1 MIQIESNKKE
11 SLFRI
16 TLTPNKSLSWKSNIL
31 FILAI
36 SVTCGAIGIAFYIAG
51 AFLILPF
58 AGLEIILVGT
68 CVYLVVKRSYKQ
80 EIITLTPEKLKIEK
94 GISKPNQFWEYFR
107 IWAFVVVEKPKHPWY
122 PAHIVIT
129 SKGERV
135 PIGDFLTEKEKLDL
149 VDELRDNIDSLK

>member
-1 MIQIESNKKE
+1 MIFEFSFIEVGKCHS
-11 SLFRI
+11 R
-16 TLTPNKSLSWKSNIL
+16 SNIL

-36 SVTCGAIGIAFYIAG
+36 SVTCGVIGIAFYIAG

-68 CVYLVVKRSYKQ
+68 CVYLVVQRSYKQ

-149 VDELRDNIDSLK
+149 VDKLRNIIDSLK

>member
-1 MIQIESNKKE
+1 MVKVKE
-11 SLFRI
+11 LEATKFEILLKPNSSLTGATR
-16 TLTPNKSLSWKSNIL
+16 IL
-31 FILAI
+31 FLGSIFFI
-36 SVTCGAIGIAFYIAG
+36 CSVIGIGFFIAG
-51 AFLILPF
+51 GVMILPF

-149 VDELRDNIDSLK
+149 VDKLRNIIDSLK

>member
-1 MIQIESNKKE
+1 M
-11 SLFRI
+11 
-16 TLTPNKSLSWKSNIL
+16 
-31 FILAI
+31 
-36 SVTCGAIGIAFYIAG
+36 TCGVIGIAFYIAG

-68 CVYLVVKRSYKQ
+68 CVYLVVQRSYKQ

-149 VDELRDNIDSLK
+149 VDKLRNIIDSLK

>member
-36 SVTCGAIGIAFYIAG
+36 SVTCGAIGIAFYLAG

-58 AGLEIILVGT
+58 AGLEIILVVT

-80 EIITLTPEKLKIEK
+80 EIIPLTQK
-94 GISKPNQFWEYFR
+94 N
-107 IWAFVVVEKPKHPWY
+107 
-122 PAHIVIT
+122 
-129 SKGERV
+129 
-135 PIGDFLTEKEKLDL
+135 
-149 VDELRDNIDSLK
+149 

>member
-1 MIQIESNKKE
+1 MIGVDLGVHSSRLNINIKRTNIRIDKDGDIAEIFLPKRLFAHQMIEECMVAANICAAKFIKKHYG
-11 SLFRI
+11 F
-16 TLTPNKSLSWKSNIL
+16 
-31 FILAI
+31 
-36 SVTCGAIGIAFYIAG
+36 G
-51 AFLILPF
+51 
-58 AGLEIILVGT
+58 
-68 CVYLVVKRSYKQ
+68 VYRVH
-80 EIITLTPEKLKIEK
+80 EEPEKLKIEK

-149 VDELRDNIDSLK
+149 VDKLRNIIDSLK